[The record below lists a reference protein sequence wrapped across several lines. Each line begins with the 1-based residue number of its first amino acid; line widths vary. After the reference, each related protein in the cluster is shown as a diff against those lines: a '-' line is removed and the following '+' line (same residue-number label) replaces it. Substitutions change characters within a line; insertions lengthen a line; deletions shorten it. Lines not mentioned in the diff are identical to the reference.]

1 MYSPKI
7 SPEMVE
13 RLYYLREEL
22 ARKGIRKPI
31 TVLVREAIDE
41 YLKRLKEPEGETASR

>member
-1 MYSPKI
+1 
-7 SPEMVE
+7 MVE

-22 ARKGIRKPI
+22 AQKGIRKPI

-41 YLKRLKEPEGETASR
+41 YLKRLKEPEEEIASG